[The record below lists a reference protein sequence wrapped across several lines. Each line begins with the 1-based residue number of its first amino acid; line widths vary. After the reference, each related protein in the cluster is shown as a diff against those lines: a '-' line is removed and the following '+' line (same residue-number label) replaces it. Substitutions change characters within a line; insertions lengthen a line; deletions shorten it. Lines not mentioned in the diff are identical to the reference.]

1 MAYAGRVRPKAS
13 ARLSFT
19 GGIPAVVAGTN
30 SGLFLEPPVD
40 NGVGDT
46 TLNIDPD
53 NPNSLAPQ
61 DAVVPTVEA
70 AAGVPG
76 VTSAVE
82 RVSATQLRI
91 RTFDNLGAPLDAAF
105 SIDVYSVFQG

>member
-1 MAYAGRVRPKAS
+1 MAYAGRVRPKGS

-19 GGIPAVVAGTN
+19 GGIPAIVAGSN

-53 NPNSLAPQ
+53 NPNSIAAQ
-61 DAVVPTVEA
+61 DTVLVGIQGVAAIIAV
-70 AAGVPG
+70 
-76 VTSAVE
+76 VE
-82 RVSATQLRI
+82 RVSATALRI
-91 RTFDNLGAPLDAAF
+91 RTFTDAGAAADAAF
-105 SIDVYSVFQG
+105 AIVVNGVFQR